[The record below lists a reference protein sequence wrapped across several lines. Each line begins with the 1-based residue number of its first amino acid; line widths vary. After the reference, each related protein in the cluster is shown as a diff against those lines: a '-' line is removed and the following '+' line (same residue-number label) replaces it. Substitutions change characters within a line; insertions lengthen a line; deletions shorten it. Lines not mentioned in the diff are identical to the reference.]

1 MCKVLFSKS
10 RFVSFCLVLF
20 LFSGHTPVEA
30 SKTVVL
36 TSDSY
41 KSRNDSKA
49 FFFSKGNI
57 DTLMP
62 DMKPPFYALSATFI
76 VEYEA
81 TCLTPA
87 APCSIKAIWH
97 GMKLS
102 GLSAKECSLF
112 IWSDAS
118 GHPGTR
124 LFSLRS
130 LESGTGSDT
139 GIYSYTLPTPIY
151 VSGPFWVGNYEWSLA
166 FPTTAVDKVPSAPN
180 KWSTNGATWQD
191 DIFDYFH
198 AAVVKYEGEGTP
210 DISVNPTSIMLQIDS
225 SKGSYKAS
233 PTPMISENDEKY
245 WKDIVSGE
253 ILIGYKSSINV
264 KNAKLNEL
272 GIAEKGINLVNKELG
287 SNFILV
293 KIPSG
298 IAEAKA
304 FIARM
309 KANPDVKSVEPNR
322 IVKILGTPN
331 DPYWS
336 QLWHMDNLNVPA
348 AWGLNGWGSYAISIA
363 IIDEGT
369 EYFHPDLVSRFGAI
383 KGRDIV
389 DSDDDPRPSGSDEDH
404 GTFCSGLAAATI
416 NNGIGVAG
424 VSNAHLYA
432 IRALNGGVGGADAVG
447 QSIQWC
453 IDHKVNLISMSLG
466 YATPSSYVEAECQA
480 AWDSGAVLC
489 AATGNGGTEGVGY
502 PAAYSTVI
510 AVGAIEP
517 NNQRCSFS
525 TYGNEVELVAPGDT
539 ITSTIAGGAYQGT
552 WNGTSMA
559 TPLVAGGAA
568 LVWAANPYL
577 TNQEVR
583 DILTSTAIDLGT
595 AGRDKYYGYGKP
607 NIQAAVQAAL
617 NNNTL
622 PADTGT
628 ITVSNSGSA
637 GGDLNVTDISY
648 KAQWIRSVI
657 PRNFTVIPGSSQA
670 VTVIAQAKLPKGYY
684 YDTLHIAS
692 NDSTYKP
699 YLVPITLKVG
709 NPGIEDNT
717 DYGVRNA
724 DLDVS
729 PSLITRLL
737 SVKFAIFT
745 SQRISLKIYDAAGRV
760 VKTIF
765 DGNKTAGN
773 YSLTVNMCNINSGI
787 YFVVLQQENTR
798 ISKKVSL
805 IK

>member
-1 MCKVLFSKS
+1 MCKVVFSKS
-10 RFVSFCLVLF
+10 RFIGSCFLLF
-20 LFSGHTPVEA
+20 LFSSNIPVEA
-30 SKTVVL
+30 SRTVVL
-36 TSDSY
+36 TSDNY
-41 KSRNDSKA
+41 KAKNDNKA
-49 FFFSKGNI
+49 FSFSKGNI

-76 VEYEA
+76 QEYEA

-87 APCSIKAIWH
+87 SPCSIITIWH
-97 GMKLS
+97 GVKLS

-151 VSGPFWVGNYEWSLA
+151 ISGPFWVGNYEWSVA

-180 KWSTNGATWQD
+180 KWSTNGSTWYD
-191 DIFDYFH
+191 DDFDYFH

-210 DISVNPTSIMLQIDS
+210 YIGVTPGNLTLQIDS
-225 SKGSYKAS
+225 SVGSYKLS
-233 PTPMISENDEKY
+233 SVPVISENDEKY
-245 WKDIVSGE
+245 WEDIASGE
-253 ILIGYKSSINV
+253 IIIGYKSNVNV

-272 GIAEKGINLVNKELG
+272 GIVEKGINLVNKELG

-293 KIPSG
+293 KIPGG
-298 IAEAKA
+298 IAETKA

-309 KANPDVKSVEPNR
+309 KTNPNVKSAEPNR

-336 QLWHMDNLNVPA
+336 QLWHMDNLNAPA
-348 AWGLNGWGSYAISIA
+348 AWGLNGWGSYAISIGV
-363 IIDEGT
+363 IDEGT
-369 EYFHPDLVSRFGAI
+369 EYTHPDLKSQYGVI
-383 KGRDIV
+383 KGRDVV
-389 DSDDDPRPSGSDEDH
+389 DGDGDPKPSGSDEDH

-424 VSNAHLYA
+424 VSNSQLYA
-432 IRALNGGVGGADAVG
+432 IRALNGGTGAASQVG
-447 QSIQWC
+447 QGIQWC
-453 IDHKVNLISMSLG
+453 IDNKVNIISMSLG
-466 YATPSSYVEAECQA
+466 YGAPSSYVEAECQA

-489 AATGNGGTEGVGY
+489 AATGNDGTEFVGY

-517 NNQRCSFS
+517 NNQLCSFS
-525 TYGNEVELVAPGDT
+525 SYGSEVELVAPGDT
-539 ITSTIAGGAYQGT
+539 ITSTITGSAYQGT

-559 TPLVAGGAA
+559 TPLVAGSAA
-568 LVWAANPYL
+568 LVWSANPYL

-583 DILTSTAIDLGT
+583 DILTSTAVDLGT
-595 AGRDKYYGYGKP
+595 TGRDKYYGYGKP
-607 NIQAAVQAAL
+607 NLQTAVQAAL

-637 GGDLNVTDISY
+637 SGDLKVTDVSY
-648 KAQWIRSVI
+648 KARWIRSVV
-657 PRNFTVIPGSSQA
+657 PRNFTVIPGGSQA
-670 VTVIAQAKLPKGYY
+670 VTVITQAKLSKGYY

-692 NDSTYKP
+692 NDSIHTP

-709 NPGIEDNT
+709 NPGIEEFNTRRFDLSVSPNPVSNFLFVKFSNPATQQVTVKLYDNVGRRMKT
-717 DYGVRNA
+717 LVDEVRN
-724 DLDVS
+724 
-729 PSLITRLL
+729 PGE
-737 SVKFAIFT
+737 
-745 SQRISLKIYDAAGRV
+745 ISLAAN
-760 VKTIF
+760 I
-765 DGNKTAGN
+765 
-773 YSLTVNMCNINSGI
+773 CNISSGI
-787 YFVVLQQENTR
+787 YFVVLQTGNTR
-798 ISKKVSL
+798 ISKKISL